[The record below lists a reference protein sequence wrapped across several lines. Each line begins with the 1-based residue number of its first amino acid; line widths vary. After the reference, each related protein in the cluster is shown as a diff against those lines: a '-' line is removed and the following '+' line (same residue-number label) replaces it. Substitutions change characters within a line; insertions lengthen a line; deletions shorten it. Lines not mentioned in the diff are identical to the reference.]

1 MGDKMWTQPKRPA
14 QPVQQAQTLI
24 QGGTLNSVA
33 AIMVRDDIK
42 PMIAL
47 DFIARLGYI
56 LPCHD
61 VVHAVG
67 SDYALCGDGSIGQ
80 VKHQK
85 HLAAALRTG
94 KHRWNFKRRHHLSG
108 IQCECLIRIAKGW
121 ALKSAPA
128 GLSLRIAGEHHR
140 IFDVRNRCK

>member
-80 VKHQK
+80 VKHQ
-85 HLAAALRTG
+85 HRSGAANWKAQMEFQASSSSVG
-94 KHRWNFKRRHHLSG
+94 Y
-108 IQCECLIRIAKGW
+108 
-121 ALKSAPA
+121 P
-128 GLSLRIAGEHHR
+128 
-140 IFDVRNRCK
+140 V

>member
-1 MGDKMWTQPKRPA
+1 MGDKMWTEPKRPA

-24 QGGTLNSVA
+24 KGGTLNSVA

-85 HLAAALRTG
+85 HRQ
-94 KHRWNFKRRHHLSG
+94 RRCELESTDG
-108 IQCECLIRIAKGW
+108 ISSVVIICRV
-121 ALKSAPA
+121 S
-128 GLSLRIAGEHHR
+128 S
-140 IFDVRNRCK
+140 VNV

>member
-1 MGDKMWTQPKRPA
+1 MWTEPKCPA

-24 QGGTLNSVA
+24 KGGTLNSVA

-80 VKHQK
+80 VKHQSTGSG
-85 HLAAALRTG
+85 AANWKAQMEFQASSSSVG
-94 KHRWNFKRRHHLSG
+94 Y
-108 IQCECLIRIAKGW
+108 
-121 ALKSAPA
+121 P
-128 GLSLRIAGEHHR
+128 
-140 IFDVRNRCK
+140 V